1 MQQTILETNVM
12 HAADRLK
19 DVKDV
24 YVHNP
29 FATSACYHCPLGE
42 IQVGYD
48 V

>member
-1 MQQTILETNVM
+1 MQQTILENNVM

-19 DVKDV
+19 DVKDM

-29 FATSACYHCPLGE
+29 FATSAYYYYPLGE
-42 IQVGYD
+42 IQVGYN